1 MDDHGKLGTGPKK
14 EATNA
19 KPSRSAE
26 IRQIIEDYVNDL
38 REIVKKLRRKM
49 N

>member
-1 MDDHGKLGTGPKK
+1 MDPVPGKPGSET
-14 EATNA
+14 TNT

-26 IRQIIEDYVNDL
+26 IRQIIEDYLNDL